1 MKFPADFVWGAATAA
16 FQIEGSTTV
25 DGRSDSVWDAFCRV
39 DGAVAGG
46 DTGDPGADHYRQM
59 ADDVAMMASLGL
71 RAYRFSVAWP
81 RVRPDGG
88 AINQA
93 GLDFYERL
101 VDTLLDNGITPWLT
115 LYHWDLPQK
124 LEELGGWANRDTASR
139 FADFTSAVTER
150 LQDKVTNWI
159 TLNEPWCS
167 SFLSYA
173 AGIHAPG
180 RTDPA
185 AAVASVHHLLLAH
198 GLGMQAIREVPGAN
212 AGITLNLFP
221 VHAKDNDNPW
231 DVDAARRIDGLQN
244 RIFLGPVLDGAYPE
258 DVVADLEPHMTGLV
272 RPGDL
277 DVISAPIDF
286 LGVNYYRDY
295 LVAAGDKPEFP
306 SPWVNAEE
314 VVFVPRDLPVTDSGW
329 EINADGLT
337 DLLVSLRD
345 SYPNLPLYITENGAA
360 FPDLTTDDYDRV
372 SFLESHLQAAYSAIQ
387 QGVDLR
393 GYFCWSLLDNFEWAE
408 GYAKR
413 FGLIHVDF
421 STQVRT
427 PKRSALWY
435 SQVVTQNSLSN
446 VQESV
451 D

>member
-46 DTGDPGADHYRQM
+46 HTGDPGADHYRLM

-101 VDTLLDNGITPWLT
+101 VDTLLDNDITPWVT

-124 LEELGGWANRDTASR
+124 LEEAGGWRNRETAYR

-159 TLNEPWCS
+159 TLNEPWCAA
-167 SFLSYA
+167 FLGYA

-180 RTDPA
+180 HTDPSA
-185 AAVASVHHLLLAH
+185 AIAATHHLLLAH
-198 GLGMQAIREVPGAN
+198 GLGMAAIREVPNAN

-221 VHAKDNDNPW
+221 VHPEKADDPNDI
-231 DVDAARRIDGLQN
+231 DAARRIDGLQN
-244 RIFLGPVLDGAYPE
+244 RIFLGPVLDGEYPA
-258 DVVADLEPHMTGLV
+258 DVVKDLSPHMTGLV

-277 DVISAPIDF
+277 ELISAPVDF
-286 LGVNYYRDY
+286 VGINYYRDY
-295 LVAAGDKPEFP
+295 LVAGGQTAEFP
-306 SPWVNAEE
+306 SPWVNSED
-314 VVFVPRDLPVTDSGW
+314 VVFVPRDLPLTDSGW

-337 DLLVSLRD
+337 DLLVSLHR
-345 SYPNLPLYITENGAA
+345 SYPGVPLYITENGAA
-360 FPDLTTDDYDRV
+360 FPDRTTDDRDRV
-372 SFLESHLQAAYSAIQ
+372 SFLESHLRAAHSAIE

-413 FGLIHVDF
+413 FGLVHVDF
-421 STQVRT
+421 DTQVRT
-427 PKRSALWY
+427 PKSSALWY
-435 SQVVTQNSLSN
+435 SQVVKANGIENGGQPA
-446 VQESV
+446 